1 VTRNGIGDQ
10 KVTRNSRPH
19 TLESVSIAGY
29 EQKSRKNL
37 LKSQQIAEK
46 KNLSLAENLAK
57 NPANCR

>member
-10 KVTRNSRPH
+10 KVTRNSKPH

-29 EQKSRKNL
+29 EKKSRKNL

-46 KNLSLAENLAK
+46 LNLAK

>member
-1 VTRNGIGDQ
+1 MPPHTHNAAA
-10 KVTRNSRPH
+10 SRPH

-29 EQKSRKNL
+29 EKKSRKNL

-46 KNLSLAENLAK
+46 LNLAN